1 MPADADPTDNNMPH
15 AFALPRRLLPLVAVS
30 LTLVACSRADKPAA
44 PAAAGGP
51 PPALPVVTA
60 QATTRALSD
69 RLRAVGTLTANESVL
84 IRSEIPGRVVRIH
97 FEEGTPVKAGAP
109 LITLDGAEY
118 QAQVAQTEATV
129 EANRLTFERSA
140 GLVHKN
146 MVSQQ
151 DYDQASA
158 RLAESRAMLQRHRV
172 LLDKTVLRAPFDGVA
187 GLRLVSPGAYVQPG
201 QDLVNLEDL
210 DPLKIE
216 FRVPERHAA
225 AMTVGRPL
233 TVRVDAVAGR
243 EFAGTI
249 YAIDPRLDANTRTF
263 ALRGKVPN
271 GDHLLRPGMFAQVEL
286 TVGERPAAL
295 VIPEQAIV
303 PRGEQLF
310 VFKVVDGK
318 VAFTPVRTGLREP
331 GIVEIVDG
339 LAPGDTVVT
348 EGQMKLR
355 PGMPVAVRA
364 PEKPPEAAPATAP
377 EKAPETTPEKA
388 S

>member
-1 MPADADPTDNNMPH
+1 MVVAQVTTQ
-15 AFALPRRLLPLVAVS
+15 PLA
-30 LTLVACSRADKPAA
+30 
-44 PAAAGGP
+44 
-51 PPALPVVTA
+51 
-60 QATTRALSD
+60 D

-84 IRSEIPGRVVRIH
+84 IRPEIPGRVERIH
-97 FEEGTPVKAGAP
+97 FEEGQPVKAGDV
-109 LITLDGAEY
+109 LITLDSAEY
-118 QAQVAQTEATV
+118 RAQVAQTEATV

-140 GLVHKN
+140 ELVQKN
-146 MVSQQ
+146 MLSQQ
-151 DYDQASA
+151 DYDQATA
-158 RLAESRAMLQRHRV
+158 RLAESRALLQRHRV
-172 LLDKTVLRAPFDGVA
+172 LLDKTALRAPFDGVA
-187 GLRLVSPGAYVQPG
+187 GLRLVSPGAYVRPG

-233 TVRVDAVAGR
+233 TVRVDAVPGR
-243 EFAGTI
+243 EFSGTI
-249 YAIDPRLDANTRTF
+249 YAIDPRLDASTRTF
-263 ALRGKVPN
+263 ALRGTVPN
-271 GDHLLRPGMFAQVEL
+271 TEGLLRPGMFAQVEL
-286 TVGERPAAL
+286 TVGERPQAL

-303 PRGEQLF
+303 PRGERLF

-355 PGMPVAVRA
+355 PGMPVTVR
-364 PEKPPEAAPATAP
+364 AP
-377 EKAPETTPEKA
+377 EKAPEKA

>member
-1 MPADADPTDNNMPH
+1 MPADADPTDKNMPH
-15 AFALPRRLLPLVAVS
+15 TFALPRWLLPVTVLSFS
-30 LTLVACSRADKPAA
+30 LLACSRADKPAA
-44 PAAAGGP
+44 PPAAGAA
-51 PPALPVVTA
+51 PPALPVLTA
-60 QATTRALSD
+60 QARAQPLAD
-69 RLRAVGTLTANESVL
+69 RLRAVGTLAANESVL
-84 IRSEIPGRVVRIH
+84 IRSEIPGRVERIH
-97 FEEGTPVKAGAP
+97 FEEGQPVKAGAP

-118 QAQVAQTEATV
+118 RAQVAQTEATV

-140 GLVHKN
+140 GLVKKN
-146 MVSQQ
+146 MLSQQ

-158 RLAESRAMLQRHRV
+158 RLAESRALLQRHRV
-172 LLDKTVLRAPFDGVA
+172 QLDKTVLRAPFDGVA

-225 AMTVGRPL
+225 AMTVGRAL
-233 TVRVDAVAGR
+233 NVRVDAVPGQRFTGA
-243 EFAGTI
+243 I
-249 YAIDPRLDANTRTF
+249 YAIDPRLDAATRTF
-263 ALRGKVPN
+263 ALRGRVPN
-271 GDHLLRPGMFAQVEL
+271 ADHQLRPGMFAQVEL
-286 TVGERPAAL
+286 TVAERPQAL

-310 VFKVVDGK
+310 VFKVLDGK

-339 LAPGDTVVT
+339 LAAGDTVVT

-355 PGMPVAVRA
+355 PGMPVAARTQEV
-364 PEKPPEAAPATAP
+364 PP
-377 EKAPETTPEKA
+377 
-388 S
+388 

>member
-1 MPADADPTDNNMPH
+1 MPH
-15 AFALPRRLLPLVAVS
+15 TLRLPCRLPVAGCLLLALA
-30 LTLVACSRADKPAA
+30 ACTPADKPAA
-44 PAAAGGP
+44 PSAATGAPAGP
-51 PPALPVVTA
+51 PVLVVSARTQALT
-60 QATTRALSD
+60 D

-84 IRSEIPGRVVRIH
+84 IRSEIPGRVEHIH
-97 FEEGTPVKAGAP
+97 FEEGQPVKAGEP

-118 QAQVAQTEATV
+118 RAQVAQTEATV

-140 GLVHKN
+140 GLVAKN
-146 MVSQQ
+146 MLSQQ
-151 DYDQASA
+151 DYDQARA
-158 RLAESRAMLQRHRV
+158 RLAESRALLQRHQV
-172 LLDKTVLRAPFDGVA
+172 MLAKTVLRAPFDGVA

-233 TVRVDAVAGR
+233 TLRVDAVSGR
-243 EFAGTI
+243 EFTGEI
-249 YAIDPRLDANTRTF
+249 YAIDPRLDAATRTF
-263 ALRGKVPN
+263 ALRGRVPN
-271 GDHLLRPGMFAQVEL
+271 GDGLLRPGMFAQVEL
-286 TVGERPAAL
+286 TVGERPQAV

-318 VAFTPVRTGLREP
+318 VALTPVRTGLREP
-331 GIVEIVDG
+331 GIVEIVEG
-339 LAPGDTVVT
+339 LAAGDTVVT

-355 PGMPVAVRA
+355 DGMPVAAR
-364 PEKPPEAAPATAP
+364 EQEARP
-377 EKAPETTPEKA
+377 
-388 S
+388 